1 MSSDMFVCSAAC
13 LCLDLS
19 LSTRASNFQR
29 PASNG
34 EDRGILFCRGKSLFI
49 CAGNVLTPLPNAF
62 SPLLRFERPSRSTLP
77 LPSGAASSTSV
88 ALCGLTASD
97 MVAAVKFA
105 TPWSFGTFY
114 GDRPRITSQLD
125 RRTGACTHISI
136 ST

>member
-13 LCLDLS
+13 LRLDLS
-19 LSTRASNFQR
+19 LSTRASSFQR

-34 EDRGILFCRGKSLFI
+34 EDRGILFCRGKFLFI

-62 SPLLRFERPSRSTLP
+62 SLLRFERPSRSTLP
-77 LPSGAASSTSV
+77 LPSGASSSTSV

-97 MVAAVKFA
+97 MVATVKFA

-114 GDRPRITSQLD
+114 GDRPRMTSQRD
-125 RRTGACTHISI
+125 RRAGARTHISI